1 MPFNGFNMMKTP
13 AKKRGVEILTFDSM
27 TGVTLH
33 TGTPGWKVYTI
44 RSSSAITRTITA
56 NVLTDTSINIVV
68 CGGGGGTFPGP
79 NNTCGGGGGGRFR
92 EVQKRLLAS
101 NPGQTFTCNI
111 SATNYQSVGGT
122 SSITFSDPTV
132 GDISCGG
139 GGKGTFHGSYHSDA
153 PTNGGSGGGAGATM
167 SIANSGGNGVTRG
180 GNGYSGLYSNY
191 ASFPGGGGG
200 AGGNGANGSPYNIGD
215 KGPGVSTTLNGI
227 NLVYSSTYKFC
238 AGGGQ
243 GVGNGG
249 VVDDI
254 GTGANS
260 ISLGQGGETAGAPG
274 AIIIAVP
281 A

>member
-1 MPFNGFNMMKTP
+1 MPWNIFNTLKTP
-13 AKKRGVEILTFDSM
+13 AKKAGGEILTFDSM

-68 CGGGGGTFPGP
+68 CGGGGSIVPTNG
-79 NNTCGGGGGGRFR
+79 TCGGGGGGKFR
-92 EVQKRLLAS
+92 QVQKRILAS

-111 SATNYQSVGGT
+111 SATNIGSVGGT

-139 GGKGTFHGSYHSDA
+139 GGKGTFNGGTESNA

-167 SIANSGGNGVTRG
+167 TIANSGGNGVTRG
-180 GNGYSGLYSNY
+180 GNGFSGLYSNY
-191 ASFPGGGGG
+191 GSFPGGGGG
-200 AGGNGANGSPYNIGD
+200 AGGNGGDANQYNGGD
-215 KGPGVSTTLNGI
+215 KGPGVSTTLDGI
-227 NLVYSSTYKFC
+227 KLYYTSSYKFC
-238 AGGGQ
+238 AGGSG
-243 GVGNGG
+243 GGSG
-249 VVDDI
+249 VVNDI
-254 GTGANS
+254 GTGANGIFFGGS
-260 ISLGQGGETAGAPG
+260 GQSAGAPG
-274 AIIIAVP
+274 AIIIAIP

>member
-1 MPFNGFNMMKTP
+1 MPWNIFNTLKTP
-13 AKKRGVEILTFDSM
+13 AKKAGGEILTFDSM

-68 CGGGGGTFPGP
+68 CGGGGSNVPGT
-79 NNTCGGGGGGRFR
+79 NDTCGGGGGGRFR
-92 EVQKRLLAS
+92 EVQKRILAS

-111 SATNYQSVGGT
+111 SATNLRSVGGT

-139 GGKGTFHGSYHSDA
+139 GGKGTFNGGNQSNA
-153 PTNGGSGGGAGATM
+153 PTNGGSGGGAGATKENAY
-167 SIANSGGNGVTRG
+167 SGGTGVTNGGNGT
-180 GNGYSGLYSNY
+180 SGLY
-191 ASFPGGGGG
+191 ADAGSFPGGGGG
-200 AGGNGANGSPYNIGD
+200 AGGNGGNGSHYGPGV
-215 KGPGVSTTLNGI
+215 KGPGVSTNLDGI
-227 NLVYSSTYKFC
+227 KLVYTSSYKFC
-238 AGGGQ
+238 AGGG
-243 GVGNGG
+243 GTGYGG
-249 VVDDI
+249 VVNDI

-260 ISLGQGGETAGAPG
+260 IIPFASGESAGAPG
-274 AIIIAVP
+274 AIIIAIP